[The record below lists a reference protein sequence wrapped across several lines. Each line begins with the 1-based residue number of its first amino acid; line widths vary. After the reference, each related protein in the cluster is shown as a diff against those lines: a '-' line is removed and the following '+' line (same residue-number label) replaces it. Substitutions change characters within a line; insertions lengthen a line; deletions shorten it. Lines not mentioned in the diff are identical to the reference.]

1 MEHLRERLSRL
12 LLLLLGTLESQR
24 DGLALEPEEVMKL
37 LAGAGY
43 GEQDLQD
50 LWNWLHGRWTP
61 TGQQPAWLSSQ
72 LGARASQ
79 EALRLMGAREDE
91 VVTVP
96 AFGYLLELVRTDQI
110 TAEQMESLLQFA
122 QLVPGQP
129 MTPGE
134 ISGLLERVVV
144 SERDGWSSG
153 AAGWSDRAH

>member
-1 MEHLRERLSRL
+1 
-12 LLLLLGTLESQR
+12 
-24 DGLALEPEEVMKL
+24 
-37 LAGAGY
+37 
-43 GEQDLQD
+43 
-50 LWNWLHGRWTP
+50 
-61 TGQQPAWLSSQ
+61 
-72 LGARASQ
+72 
-79 EALRLMGAREDE
+79 MGAREDE

-129 MTPGE
+129 MSPGE

-153 AAGWSDRAH
+153 VAGWSDRAH